1 MAESGFKSRGA
12 FGAWFYVCYP
22 TALPTL
28 YVHTQGTGVTCL
40 NALTC
45 KLPVYKLPCYMYMVE
60 KETVLVKVLQKH
72 RNL

>member
-1 MAESGFKSRGA
+1 MEPDSMSVTPQRFPRYMYTPK
-12 FGAWFYVCYP
+12 
-22 TALPTL
+22 
-28 YVHTQGTGVTCL
+28 GTGVVTGL

-45 KLPVYKLPCYMYMVE
+45 KLPFYKLPCYMYMVE